1 MKMIKHFIILS
12 SSILLASCGVNT
24 VNSKS
29 DIPTAPIKTES
40 LRPNID
46 KTEENIGI
54 ISNQNQ
60 SLKDKIKDEGDIID
74 AQKVDISS
82 SIQQAGNIKKQ
93 VSSKKAVTIKQA
105 TDLVD
110 ELKKIE
116 ARNLFLEKENN
127 ALAKLSQSQKETIST
142 TSSVVTELS
151 RKISANEN
159 ELLTLRS
166 QNSDLAKIISSRDKD
181 VQSLQTDNQKLT
193 VSSASAGVY
202 KHWII
207 GIVAA
212 FVAWTIIKN
221 VLMIYFP
228 TSRFRL

>member
-1 MKMIKHFIILS
+1 MKMIKHFIILA
-12 SSILLASCGVNT
+12 SSILLASCAVNT
-24 VNSKS
+24 VNSKT
-29 DIPTAPIKTES
+29 DIPAPPTQTES

-74 AQKVDISS
+74 AQKIDISS
-82 SIQQAGNIKKQ
+82 SIEQADNIKNQ
-93 VSSKKAVTIKQA
+93 ISSKKAVTIKQA

-116 ARNLFLEKENN
+116 ARNLFLEKENDT
-127 ALAKLSQSQKETIST
+127 LSKLSQSQKETIST
-142 TSSVVTELS
+142 TSTIVTELS

-159 ELLTLRS
+159 ELSILRS
-166 QNSDLAKIISSRDKD
+166 QNSNLSIIIKSRDKD
-181 VQSLQTDNQKLT
+181 VQALQIDNHKLT
-193 VSSASAGVY
+193 ITASSASVY

-212 FVAWTIIKN
+212 FVLWTIIKN
-221 VLMIYFP
+221 VLMIYLP